1 MTRRV
6 WAITLFLGFAALFLS
21 ANHASAQTRPQAPH
35 KCPHSLPIC
44 PADTPAPT
52 NPATDSPT
60 VAVTDPPTER
70 AEVLSLAQP
79 TTTPPLVPDSGSA
92 QSATFLQSSDSQD
105 AALGTAAISQ
115 NNASFAAAP
124 GFGPIGVPL
133 ILFFALLG
141 LVSLAILKRI

>member
-6 WAITLFLGFAALFLS
+6 WAIALLLGFAALLLS
-21 ANHASAQTRPQAPH
+21 ANHASAQTRPQVPH
-35 KCPHSLPIC
+35 KCPKRVPIC
-44 PADTPAPT
+44 PADTQAPT
-52 NPATDSPT
+52 DPATDPT
-60 VAVTDPPTER
+60 TATDPPTGD

-92 QSATFLQSSDSQD
+92 QSATFSQSSASLEP
-105 AALGTAAISQ
+105 ALGAAAIPQ
-115 NNASFAAAP
+115 NNDSFAAAP